1 MNTANSVP
9 DLSYNNNQVI
19 VSGNVEASANGAGA
33 VAAGFV
39 GCSGRDNYDRPD
51 HIHSNTVSVG
61 GSILASS
68 VQADAT
74 AAGYSYKSNT
84 HRRDC
89 SVTVGGDIA
98 ATSPV
103 QAVAAGFNGL
113 QSIGTNY
120 FIRGAQ
126 VVVQGNI
133 QAVQTGDGEG
143 IAVAGGLN
151 GVVMGTSSG
160 SNAQQVDFT
169 GNRVEVYGQVLTE
182 VGAKGSGC
190 AGLLVGLNE
199 HTDPAKGQLTIRD
212 NTFVGQE
219 SLLTLERDEGVYTD
233 FTGVSQ
239 MPAIAAAEGN
249 RVVFLRDGECAYEAD
264 VTFQA
269 DSLTTGS
276 VDLWLLSN
284 QHTTHEAE
292 KVEAVAPTC
301 TEAGNIPYWYCSRCD
316 SYIADETL
324 TQEISREDTILPA
337 TGHDFAEAWS
347 WDAENHFHQCKV
359 CGEKQ
364 DVAGHAWQWMVDK
377 EPTQTEP
384 GAKHQECS
392 VCGYAKDPAEIPPE
406 GGENPTTEPTTNPT
420 TKPSTEATDPNGP
433 DQTGETAQPWL
444 LAVLVVLSAGCV
456 AVTLR
461 RRIVK

>member
-1 MNTANSVP
+1 M
-9 DLSYNNNQVI
+9 
-19 VSGNVEASANGAGA
+19 
-33 VAAGFV
+33 
-39 GCSGRDNYDRPD
+39 
-51 HIHSNTVSVG
+51 
-61 GSILASS
+61 
-68 VQADAT
+68 
-74 AAGYSYKSNT
+74 
-84 HRRDC
+84 
-89 SVTVGGDIA
+89 
-98 ATSPV
+98 
-103 QAVAAGFNGL
+103 
-113 QSIGTNY
+113 
-120 FIRGAQ
+120 
-126 VVVQGNI
+126 VVQGNI

-219 SLLTLERDEGVYTD
+219 SLLTLEGDEGVYTD

-249 RVVFLRDGECAYEAD
+249 RVVFLRDGECPYEAD

-301 TEAGNIPYWYCSRCD
+301 TEAGNILYWYCSRCD
-316 SYIADETL
+316 SYFADEAL
-324 TQEISREDTILPA
+324 TQEISREDTVLPA

-359 CGEKQ
+359 CGEKR
-364 DVAGHAWQWMVDK
+364 DVAGHAWKWMVDK

-392 VCGYAKDPAEIPPE
+392 VCGYAKDPVEIPPE

-420 TKPSTEATDPNGP
+420 TSLPQRLPTPTDRTRPVRPPSPGCWQSLWCCPP
-433 DQTGETAQPWL
+433 DAWQ
-444 LAVLVVLSAGCV
+444 
-456 AVTLR
+456 
-461 RRIVK
+461 

>member
-1 MNTANSVP
+1 MMKMRWKKWLAGAMGLLLLAVLVPLGAAAQPEQVHISTAQELAGILSQTQPEATQGKEYVLDADITLDTNTLRQGLNPEDIRVFAGTLQGGGHTITVTGP
-9 DLSYNNNQVI
+9 
-19 VSGNVEASANGAGA
+19 EASAPLFEQLRGSVRGLNLVFTGDVAGTPFA
-33 VAAGFV
+33 LDASYSSPEEPVSLTELSVVVQGNVLFGDHDYSQSYGSLLTPPNNYGNWYIHYGGQPVHLATGFAWYLW
-39 GCSGRDNYDRPD
+39 G
-51 HIHSNTVSVG
+51 VSV
-61 GSILASS
+61 SQ
-68 VQADAT
+68 VQVQVAGNIGEFSRQEGDAA
-74 AAGYSYKSNT
+74 AAGYGYKGNT
-84 HRRDC
+84 HRRDY

-103 QAVAAGFNGL
+103 QAVAAGFNGP

-133 QAVQTGDGEG
+133 
-143 IAVAGGLN
+143 L
-151 GVVMGTSSG
+151 
-160 SNAQQVDFT
+160 
-169 GNRVEVYGQVLTE
+169 
-182 VGAKGSGC
+182 
-190 AGLLVGLNE
+190 
-199 HTDPAKGQLTIRD
+199 
-212 NTFVGQE
+212 
-219 SLLTLERDEGVYTD
+219 
-233 FTGVSQ
+233 
-239 MPAIAAAEGN
+239 
-249 RVVFLRDGECAYEAD
+249 
-264 VTFQA
+264 
-269 DSLTTGS
+269 
-276 VDLWLLSN
+276 
-284 QHTTHEAE
+284 
-292 KVEAVAPTC
+292 
-301 TEAGNIPYWYCSRCD
+301 YWYCSRCD
-316 SYIADETL
+316 SYFADEAL

-392 VCGYAKDPAEIPPE
+392 VCGYAKDPVEIPPE

-444 LAVLVVLSAGCV
+444 LAVLMVLSAGCV